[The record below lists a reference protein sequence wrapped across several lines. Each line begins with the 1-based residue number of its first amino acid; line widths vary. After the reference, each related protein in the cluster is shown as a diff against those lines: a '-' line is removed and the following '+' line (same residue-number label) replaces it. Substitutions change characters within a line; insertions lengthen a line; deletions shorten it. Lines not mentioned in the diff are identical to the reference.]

1 MISEEQREHA
11 SSRLLEIIGAIV
23 AILFIGV
30 ASGAAV
36 TSAVYS
42 SDGHGATEY
51 AVRARQWADRIGLR
65 ITGVECGSD
74 GMCTIVTEP
83 NRPILV
89 DCGQSASEPCVL
101 KAQ

>member
-1 MISEEQREHA
+1 MTFREWVRSGEWA
-11 SSRLLEIIGAIV
+11 
-23 AILFIGV
+23 LFLVIFGMGMTV
-30 ASGAAV
+30 GIMMPRSLRQSGN
-36 TSAVYS
+36 
-42 SDGHGATEY
+42 ATEY
-51 AVRARQWADRIGLR
+51 EVRARQWADRIGLR

-89 DCGQSASEPCVL
+89 DCGQSASGPCVL